1 MLEVRAERREQVA
14 ERALGAFHVDPVWV
28 LSCLCHALFATR
40 GDPFLTPYHRPP
52 CRRPSSASRP
62 TAGRVYSET
71 VRTGIGDAAVTGRVR
86 LDAIARRLQDAAYW
100 DLVDAG
106 WEQPAW
112 WLVRK
117 LRIRVLR
124 FPEFG
129 ARLEIAT
136 WCSGLGHSVA
146 ERRTTISGD
155 GGAHVEAVG
164 QWIHFDHETARP
176 VALPERFL
184 EVYAPSAN
192 GRRTRTKLRHPEPP
206 ADAAAREFVF
216 RASDVDQAAHVN
228 NAAYWAVLEEELPE
242 LPATPASTPRSS
254 TRARCC
260 PGARACS
267 RRRGRRWVVDA
278 AGDVVASFAIA

>member
-1 MLEVRAERREQVA
+1 MPPTELSERP
-14 ERALGAFHVDPVWV
+14 G
-28 LSCLCHALFATR
+28 
-40 GDPFLTPYHRPP
+40 
-52 CRRPSSASRP
+52 
-62 TAGRVYSET
+62 AGRVYVET
-71 VRTGIGDAAVTGRVR
+71 VRTGVGDAAQTGRIR

-106 WEQPAW
+106 WERPAW

-184 EVYAPSAN
+184 EIYAPSSG
-192 GRRTRTKLRHPEPP
+192 GRRTRTKLRHPDPP
-206 ADAAAREFVF
+206 AGAAAHEFVF

-242 LPATPASTPRSS
+242 LAASAGFDAEVEHRS
-254 TRARCC
+254 ALL
-260 PGARACS
+260 PGAVRVLAD
-267 RRRGRRWVVDA
+267 GGGRWVVDT